1 MSAKETTIL
10 PGEVQELIDAIKSIG
25 GGALSQQAANN
36 LQKAVKA
43 TVLQNKKS
51 TVNITLSIKK
61 SGDDMIVIDGTT
73 KANIPTTPISGG
85 FFYNPRTF
93 MPSRNRQDQL
103 VMNLNKGE
111 D

>member
-1 MSAKETTIL
+1 
-10 PGEVQELIDAIKSIG
+10 
-25 GGALSQQAANN
+25 
-36 LQKAVKA
+36 
-43 TVLQNKKS
+43 
-51 TVNITLSIKK
+51 
-61 SGDDMIVIDGTT
+61 MIVIDGTT